1 MTKRKAGKVDGEGGG
16 ERETK
21 AQMKRRKEREAEE
34 KERQRREEDAAK
46 AKPLAKDDNK
56 VNLVELAKSLKAQ
69 KHGST
74 KGHNHPMFPKSSAV
88 ISPVTSPSKHI
99 NSSRGALHVDV
110 AETGNSVR
118 DAVRGQVARSLV
130 GPCWWR
136 KRESLRN
143 LFPPTPEEAPIYAND
158 LDKDV
163 LLTQR
168 VSNRSERRKQVGKER
183 GEVKEAKAASLA
195 CTIETMLYSLC
206 NSETTPQYKSSARF
220 LSGILRSANGSW
232 LRGYMVQE
240 AIELDYVCKC
250 VLENE
255 PLTEDGW
262 WQAWDKLE
270 GRKDEVLP
278 PQHLN
283 NDEDEDEDN
292 SGASMKL
299 PLLPK
304 AGRSLS
310 SIIEKIE
317 RKKQIE
323 EEEAKQKKSILKT
336 LRTEL
341 SAIDSKMKA
350 GESSSEDRLAALA
363 LLGEIEAFKMPTP
376 SSASVDALEEA
387 VDSEEVEGIG
397 EGEDS
402 NRKES
407 QELEQFGS
415 MLRQYLASADVL
427 HLEDKKTGTETSW
440 QAIAAVEEGVVE
452 ESSVPPFLTIV
463 GKVKS
468 EDIVRMWQA
477 ARLKK
482 CCRRVDLLVPE
493 NDDPKQHVSGEGAA
507 EQGGQKTGT
516 ETSWQAIAA
525 VEEGVVE
532 ESSVPPFLTIVGK
545 VKSEDIVRMWQ
556 AARLKKCC
564 RRVDLLVPEND
575 DPKQHVSGE
584 GAAEQGGKCA
594 QLLASLSSK
603 GRGIYL
609 GTVGDAECYFSA
621 AAAAEREWEKE
632 EFRRFHHLPSTSLEK
647 HAMLWR
653 ISEREIAKEGD
664 IDPAAEFDLPDVVL
678 AEDLGVEVGREESR
692 MFELFST
699 SFSNGRLRGFRCVLF
714 WYRLFILPLAD
725 DAFPFQALPPA
736 EAGKVYG
743 SMVIPSVE
751 ENILAAGLSSLP
763 PSAVPQGRLSCTEAE
778 DFIRQSVAAAGKR
791 VILTRIEA
799 DFDEIESAKLEDA
812 GRQLF
817 SWGKV
822 LVLERQPHLDIY
834 FCPVTPFLA
843 SLVKVGCGGEE
854 KLRRTKAIVV
864 IVASTHVPHSDSGG
878 RSELDPFAPPPS
890 NTVSPHLSMSGEQRF
905 TEEEY
910 DPFAYNP

>member
-507 EQGGQKTGT
+507 EQGG
-516 ETSWQAIAA
+516 
-525 VEEGVVE
+525 
-532 ESSVPPFLTIVGK
+532 
-545 VKSEDIVRMWQ
+545 
-556 AARLKKCC
+556 
-564 RRVDLLVPEND
+564 
-575 DPKQHVSGE
+575 
-584 GAAEQGGKCA
+584 KCA